1 MHTKTLKQL
10 SSLLKD
16 KKISATELAQIF
28 LTRIEHSDLNAFTS
42 VEPDLTLA
50 QAKAAD
56 ARIAAGE
63 AGDLIGVPIAHK
75 DIFVTRGWKSTAGS
89 KMLANYRSPFDA
101 TVVEQFRKAGMV
113 TLGKLNCDEFAM
125 GSANENSFFGAVKN
139 PWDKTA
145 VPGGS
150 SGGSAAAV
158 AGGLSI
164 SKRSVL

>member
-10 SSLLKD
+10 SGLLKD

-28 LTRIEHSDLNAFTS
+28 LNRIAHSDLNAFTS
-42 VEPDLTLA
+42 VEPELTLA

-63 AGDLIGVPIAHK
+63 VGDLLGVPIAHK

-89 KMLANYRSPFDA
+89 KMLANYSSPFDA

-113 TLGKLNCDEFAM
+113 TLGKF
-125 GSANENSFFGAVKN
+125 K
-139 PWDKTA
+139 
-145 VPGGS
+145 
-150 SGGSAAAV
+150 
-158 AGGLSI
+158 
-164 SKRSVL
+164 